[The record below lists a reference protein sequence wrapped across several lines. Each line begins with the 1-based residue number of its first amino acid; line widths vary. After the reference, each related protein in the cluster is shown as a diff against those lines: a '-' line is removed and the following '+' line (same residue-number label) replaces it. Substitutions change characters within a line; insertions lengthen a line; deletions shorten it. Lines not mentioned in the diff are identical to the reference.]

1 MLFPREAIL
10 SSVKTRLEVGAQF
23 FQHLTSRY
31 KADGC
36 RESAAALTYM
46 SLFAVV
52 PAMTLM
58 YAMFSIIPSFQG
70 LGEQVEQLLFE
81 NLMPQSGLE
90 VQQYLRDFSGQART
104 LSAVGGFIL
113 VITSYLMLTNIE
125 KTFNRIWGTVGG
137 RRGLSS
143 FLLYWG
149 VLSFGPLL
157 VGAGLIMHTY
167 LLSFQ
172 LIFDEVNALGI
183 SALFL
188 EYLPWL
194 MTWAGFTLLF
204 VAMPNCRVVGR
215 YAAIGGLF
223 TMILFQLGKTLF
235 GVLVT
240 NSSYHTVYGAFAIA
254 PLFLLW
260 IYLCW
265 MIILGGAELVRSL
278 ETFNTVSRRQRLP
291 DLVALVM
298 ICAECLSRQKNGAT
312 LSDRDTINLGLQEEQ
327 WRRLRTILLS
337 RRVLII
343 TDHNTYVL
351 ARDPSVLTVWDLN
364 RMLLNSTSGVLNQSE
379 DAVVSS
385 YPWYQKL
392 KPILSQA
399 REDTRSLYSI
409 SLQELLGEPKKAD

>member
-1 MLFPREAIL
+1 MVTLLDAVNL
-10 SSVKTRLEVGAQF
+10 RLAASTQF
-23 FQHLTSRY
+23 LQHLAHRY

-52 PAMTLM
+52 PLMTLM

-70 LGEQVEQLLFE
+70 LGDQVERLLFE

-90 VQQYLRDFSGQART
+90 VQQYLRDFSGQARK
-104 LSAVGGFIL
+104 LSSVCGFIL
-113 VITSYLMLTNIE
+113 VITSFLMLTNIE

-167 LLSFQ
+167 LLSSQ
-172 LIFDEVNALGI
+172 LIVDEVDALGI
-183 SALFL
+183 TALLL
-188 EYLPWL
+188 EYLPWV

-215 YAAIGGLF
+215 YAIIGGLF
-223 TMILFQLGKTLF
+223 TTILFQLGKGLF
-235 GVLVT
+235 GLVVT

-278 ETFNTVSRRQRLP
+278 ETFSSASYRQRLP
-291 DLVALVM
+291 DLTGLIL
-298 ICAECLSRQKNGAT
+298 ICAECLRHQNSGGT
-312 LSDRDTINLGLQEEQ
+312 LSDRDMIGLGLQEEQ
-327 WRRLRTILLS
+327 WRALRTLLLERQIL
-337 RRVLII
+337 VL

-351 ARDPSVLTVWDLN
+351 ARDPATLTMWELN
-364 RMLLNSTSGVLNQSE
+364 TILPNGLVGSKVQRHDGAAAE
-379 DAVVSS
+379 
-385 YPWYQKL
+385 YPWYEKL
-392 KPILSQA
+392 ERLLNDAGQN
-399 REDTRSLYSI
+399 TQSLFTI
-409 SLQELLGEPKKAD
+409 SLQELLGESAKPEQGA

>member
-1 MLFPREAIL
+1 MLFPPDATL
-10 SSVKTRLEVGAQF
+10 SGLKTRLSVSAQF

-31 KADGC
+31 MADGC

-52 PAMTLM
+52 PLMTLM

-90 VQQYLRDFSGQART
+90 VQQYLRDFSGQARK
-104 LSAVGGFIL
+104 LSSVGGFIL

-125 KTFNRIWGTVGG
+125 KTFNRIWGAVGG

-172 LIFDEVNALGI
+172 LIVDEVDALGI
-183 SALFL
+183 SALLL
-188 EYLPWL
+188 EYLPWV

-215 YAAIGGLF
+215 YAMIGGLF
-223 TMILFQLGKTLF
+223 TMVLFELGKGLF
-235 GVLVT
+235 GFLVT

-278 ETFNTVSRRQRLP
+278 ETFNTSSYRQSLP
-291 DLVALVM
+291 DLVALIM
-298 ICAECLSRQKNGAT
+298 ICAECLRRQQSGAT
-312 LSDRDTINLGLQEEQ
+312 LSDRDMISLGLQEEQ
-327 WRRLRTILLS
+327 WRSLRTILLA
-337 RRVLII
+337 RQILMI

-351 ARDPSVLTVWDLN
+351 ARDPSVLTVWQLN
-364 RMLLNSTSGVLNQSE
+364 KMLPNGVSGTWSEGEEAMVNTYPWFQKLEPLLN
-379 DAVVSS
+379 
-385 YPWYQKL
+385 
-392 KPILSQA
+392 QA
-399 REDTRSLYSI
+399 RDDVQSLYSV
-409 SLQELLGEPKKAD
+409 SLQELLGEPKKAA

>member
-1 MLFPREAIL
+1 MLFPLEAIL
-10 SSVKTRLEVGAQF
+10 SGIKTRLAVIAQF

-31 KADGC
+31 MADGC

-52 PAMTLM
+52 PLMTLM

-90 VQQYLRDFSGQART
+90 VQQYLRDFTGQARK
-104 LSAVGGFIL
+104 LSSVGGFIL

-125 KTFNRIWGTVGG
+125 KTFNRIWGAVGG

-172 LIFDEVNALGI
+172 LIVDEVDALGI
-183 SALFL
+183 SALLL
-188 EYLPWL
+188 EYLPWV

-215 YAAIGGLF
+215 YAMIGGLF
-223 TMILFQLGKTLF
+223 TMILFELGKGLF
-235 GVLVT
+235 GFLVT

-278 ETFNTVSRRQRLP
+278 ETFNTSSYRQRLP
-291 DLVALVM
+291 DLVALIM
-298 ICAECLSRQKNGAT
+298 ICAECLRRQQSGAT
-312 LSDRDTINLGLQEEQ
+312 LSDRDMIGLGLQEEQ
-327 WRRLRTILLS
+327 WRSLRTILLA
-337 RRVLII
+337 RQVLMI

-351 ARDPSVLTVWDLN
+351 ARDPSVLTVWQLN
-364 RMLLNSTSGVLNQSE
+364 RMLPNGVSETTSQGRE
-379 DAVVSS
+379 TVVNA
-385 YPWYQKL
+385 YPWYRNL
-392 KPILSQA
+392 EPLLNQA
-399 REDTRSLYSI
+399 SDNAQSLYGV

>member
-1 MLFPREAIL
+1 MRLSPDAIL
-10 SSVKTRLEVGAQF
+10 NSVKRRSSTSAQF
-23 FQHLTSRY
+23 FHYLISRY
-31 KADGC
+31 MADGC

-52 PAMTLM
+52 PLITLM
-58 YAMFSIIPSFQG
+58 YAMLSIIPSFQG
-70 LGEQVEQLLFE
+70 LGDQIEQLLFE

-90 VQQYLRDFSGQART
+90 VQQYLRDFSSQARK
-104 LSAVGGFIL
+104 LSSVGGFIL

-143 FLLYWG
+143 LLVYWG

-172 LIFDEVNALGI
+172 LMIDEVDALGI
-183 SALFL
+183 SAVLL
-188 EYLPWL
+188 EYLPWA

-204 VAMPNCRVVGR
+204 VAMPNCRVEGR
-215 YAAIGGLF
+215 YAVIGGLF
-223 TMILFQLGKTLF
+223 SMILFELGKGLF
-235 GVLVT
+235 GFLVT
-240 NSSYHTVYGAFAIA
+240 NSSYHTVYGAFAIV

-260 IYLCW
+260 TYLCW
-265 MIILGGAELVRSL
+265 MIILGGAELVRSF
-278 ETFNTVSRRQRLP
+278 ETFNTSFYRQRLP

-298 ICAECLSRQKNGAT
+298 ICAECLRRQQSGAM
-312 LSDRDTINLGLQEEQ
+312 LSDRDMISLGLQEEQ
-327 WRRLRTILLS
+327 WRSLRTILLA
-337 RRVLII
+337 RRVLVI

-351 ARDPSVLTVWDLN
+351 SRDPSTLTVWDLN
-364 RMLLNSTSGVLNQSE
+364 KLLPNSVFGPTGQGE
-379 DAVVSS
+379 KAIISS

-392 KPILSQA
+392 EPLVNKA
-399 REDTRSLYSI
+399 RDHAQSLYSI
-409 SLQELLGEPKKAD
+409 SLQELLVESNKAE